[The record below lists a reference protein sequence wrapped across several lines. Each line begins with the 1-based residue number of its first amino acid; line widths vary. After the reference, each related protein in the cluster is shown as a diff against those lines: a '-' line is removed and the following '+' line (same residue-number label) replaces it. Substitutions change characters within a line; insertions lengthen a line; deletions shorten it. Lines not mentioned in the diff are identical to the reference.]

1 MTTSDNRAK
10 FAAFINTKEVAGW
23 LLEFKVESTKA
34 TYSSALFRYW
44 NESLCKKYPTLWDWI
59 VEVKAQRKSDDND
72 DPERLGLRR
81 SQLHEDAKRVER
93 SPHGDGLPRSF
104 SAPR

>member
-34 TYSSALFRYW
+34 TYSSALSTLERV
-44 NESLCKKYPTLWDWI
+44 SLQEVSYPM
-59 VEVKAQRKSDDND
+59 
-72 DPERLGLRR
+72 GLD
-81 SQLHEDAKRVER
+81 SGAIGSAKVR
-93 SPHGDGLPRSF
+93 
-104 SAPR
+104 

>member
-23 LLEFKVESTKA
+23 LIEFKVESTKA

-44 NESLCKKYPTLWDWI
+44 NRVSLQEVSYPM
-59 VEVKAQRKSDDND
+59 
-72 DPERLGLRR
+72 GLD
-81 SQLHEDAKRVER
+81 SGGKGSAKVR
-93 SPHGDGLPRSF
+93 
-104 SAPR
+104 

>member
-34 TYSSALFRYW
+34 TYHQPVSILERVYLQEVSYPMGLDSGGKGSAKVR
-44 NESLCKKYPTLWDWI
+44 
-59 VEVKAQRKSDDND
+59 
-72 DPERLGLRR
+72 
-81 SQLHEDAKRVER
+81 
-93 SPHGDGLPRSF
+93 
-104 SAPR
+104 